1 MEIIKFD
8 DWKKIDLRVGE
19 IKEVEDHPKA
29 DKLLLLKVDIG
40 EKVINL
46 VAGIK
51 NYYSKEDLIGKKVIV
66 FVNLEPVVLRG
77 IKSEGMILAAD
88 DPEDNIVALLSPDKD
103 ARNGSLIR

>member
-1 MEIIKFD
+1 METIKFE

-40 EKVINL
+40 EKIINL

-51 NYYSKEDLIGKKVIV
+51 NYYDKESLIGKKVIV

-88 DPEDNIVALLSPDKD
+88 DPENNVVSLLMPDKD